1 MRITRLNPE
10 TMHKSPA
17 FTQVAVVDASAKL
30 VFVGGQNGVDAS
42 GKVVGTD
49 VGSQSAQAYKNVIT
63 ALEAAGAGL
72 NDVIKLNVY
81 LVQGQSLL
89 DAFNAT
95 QQGQQAAPPTV
106 TVIEVAGL
114 ANPDFL
120 IEIDA
125 IAAVSGG

>member
-1 MRITRLNPE
+1 MSITRLNPE
-10 TMHKSPA
+10 TSTKAGIS
-17 FTQVAVVDASAKL
+17 QVAVVDASAKRCSSA
-30 VFVGGQNGVDAS
+30 VRTRGCR

-72 NDVIKLNVY
+72 TIDQVNVY
-81 LVQGQSLL
+81 LVRGSRCSTTSTRHSRASRPRRYRHG
-89 DAFNAT
+89 DR
-95 QQGQQAAPPTV
+95 GGG
-106 TVIEVAGL
+106 AGKSRL
-114 ANPDFL
+114 L